1 MSHSMN
7 SPTESSLIKKEIWIY
22 GTAGYDQE
30 APIHR
35 VIDNLNTQHN
45 KAIAHINLMKLYKQ
59 KFQDNQEF
67 MDQYIDIRKICD
79 ELDL

>member
-1 MSHSMN
+1 M
-7 SPTESSLIKKEIWIY
+7 IKKLLY
-22 GTAGYDQE
+22 T
-30 APIHR
+30 R